1 MADEEISKLHEM
13 LSLILEE
20 IRSSKKTAN
29 PEPLDETRKENWPY
43 LSDIERVYVEH
54 VLGHTKGNKQA
65 AARILNVDRKTLDRM
80 IKRHKL
86 NLAELQTGH

>member
-1 MADEEISKLHEM
+1 MPDEEISKLHEM

-20 IRSSKKTAN
+20 IRSAKKAVTLA
-29 PEPLDETRKENWPY
+29 PLDETSKENWPH
-43 LSDIERVYVEH
+43 LAEIERVYVEH
-54 VLGHTKGNKQA
+54 VLRHTSGNKQA

-86 NLAELQTGH
+86 NLSELQTGH